1 MVLSFDL
8 RSPSSSY
15 FRSAILS
22 YDVPLN
28 LYNSDKP
35 PTTTTIPNL
44 GFLFGYDIGG
54 TSFVIASLRTLD
66 WDTSSVSVQAAPLK
80 TGWIVSSPAA
90 GALLGTALLLYLDN
104 GKSQSPILL
113 RKIPPLGRRQELRYA
128 GLFYCAGAVLEW
140 IAPYSNRSSG
150 RGTTIPWSW
159 SYLLPFVLLS
169 VGRWVY
175 GLGIGFA
182 MHGGPTYLAETT
194 PASIRGRV
202 VGGKEL
208 AIVLGMV
215 SGYTTGALF
224 CRTTLTGRR
233 EEDAAPETNNT
244 NSWSNVYGST
254 IVLSLLMIVC
264 SYKIPESARWLISQ
278 PPAHRRTR
286 NHTTEE
292 ENEEEDDDFFV
303 EDTEE
308 QRIAAEVLQALEF
321 VWKPYRVGPE
331 YEALMAIRR
340 QRRNTNTMRSSG
352 GSNHD
357 DDEHA
362 TEADATAAATNQGP
376 PPPAHNSI
384 WQKSYR
390 PAVRAGLGLVCLQQI
405 TGQPSVL
412 SYATPILAQVPGL
425 STNSSVVLA
434 LFKVLAT
441 SLSVALVETRG
452 RKTLLY
458 LGCSLMTLAL
468 LVLTFVPFENNDNT
482 NENTMYNTTL
492 GQSEGLN
499 VQSYLILFG
508 MVRYIVI
515 SNSFLFS
522 LFPFLFSRLL
532 KCMIIICVQ
541 IF

>member
-1 MVLSFDL
+1 
-8 RSPSSSY
+8 
-15 FRSAILS
+15 
-22 YDVPLN
+22 
-28 LYNSDKP
+28 
-35 PTTTTIPNL
+35 
-44 GFLFGYDIGG
+44 
-54 TSFVIASLRTLD
+54 
-66 WDTSSVSVQAAPLK
+66 
-80 TGWIVSSPAA
+80 
-90 GALLGTALLLYLDN
+90 
-104 GKSQSPILL
+104 
-113 RKIPPLGRRQELRYA
+113 
-128 GLFYCAGAVLEW
+128 LEW
-140 IAPYSNRSSG
+140 VAPYSNSSSG

-384 WQKSYR
+384 WHKSYR

-412 SYATPILAQVPGL
+412 SYATPILAEVPGL

-508 MVRYIVI
+508 MFTYIAGYQIGFGPI
-515 SNSFLFS
+515 SWLMISEVFPQSIRTSAVAVAVQTNFALNAVVQFLVPTLQQKIGLNHLFGIFGLLSAYSIYFISKYVPETKGLSLEQIEQQFQEQQRQVSTNPITNTTGSGSFC
-522 LFPFLFSRLL
+522 PPNEETTELL
-532 KCMIIICVQ
+532 
-541 IF
+541 

>member
-1 MVLSFDL
+1 M
-8 RSPSSSY
+8 
-15 FRSAILS
+15 
-22 YDVPLN
+22 
-28 LYNSDKP
+28 
-35 PTTTTIPNL
+35 
-44 GFLFGYDIGG
+44 
-54 TSFVIASLRTLD
+54 IASLRTLD

-90 GALLGTALLLYLDN
+90 GALLGTAILLYLD
-104 GKSQSPILL
+104 KSKSPSPSLNPSRL

-140 IAPYSNRSSG
+140 VAPYSNSSSG

-159 SYLLPFVLLS
+159 SYLLPLILLS

-224 CRTTLTGRR
+224 CRTTLTSTS
-233 EEDAAPETNNT
+233 EEDAAPETTMN

-384 WQKSYR
+384 WHKSYR

-412 SYATPILAQVPGL
+412 SYATPILAEVPGL

-541 IF
+541 IC